1 MSKEK
6 SRSYYENIGLSRF
19 FCVMSLVYELE
30 QNINTLTKTLANK
43 LYKTSSR
50 EYKTLVFSNNNKK
63 KNITYYD
70 VLTLESD
77 SARRKLLNSIQQN
90 FDMEYETY
98 EKVDLV
104 TVMPK
109 LRELTRKRNKIST
122 NSFEEETSKSN
133 LRVQARILLDIQKA
147 LAKGDVN
154 EKVKEVDD
162 IILIAINKKTDIE
175 KTNNKTLEEILL
187 DEQTIEE
194 NS

>member
-1 MSKEK
+1 MEIWRVKKTIS
-6 SRSYYENIGLSRF
+6 SSWF

-43 LYKTSSR
+43 LYKTSPR
-50 EYKTLVFSNNNKK
+50 EYKTLVFSNNNIK

-70 VLTLESD
+70 VLALESD

-90 FDMEYETY
+90 FDKEYETY

-122 NSFEEETSKSN
+122 NLFEEETSKSN
-133 LRVQARILLDIQKA
+133 LRVQVRILLDIQKA

-162 IILIAINKKTDIE
+162 IILIAINKKKTNIE
-175 KTNNKTLEEILL
+175 KTNNKTLEKILL
-187 DEQTIEE
+187 DEQTIEDD